1 MEVFLVSLNSVLIV
15 YMTIS
20 TIIKALNIALKRKEI
35 SKQKYRLLVASST
48 MIGVS
53 IATALPFVFIKV
65 FERIT

>member
-1 MEVFLVSLNSVLIV
+1 
-15 YMTIS
+15 MTIS

-53 IATALPFVFIKV
+53 IATALPFIFIKV